1 MLLALAWRN
10 IWRQRT
16 RTLISLASIALASM
30 LLVFMLSLQLG
41 SYAAMKENTLRLTD
55 GFAQIQPPGYAD
67 DPDIATFIADA
78 EALLPALE
86 AVPGVSIA
94 APRAGTFVILANG
107 ETSYGAAVQGI
118 VPEREAQ
125 LSTLSD
131 RIRQGRPL
139 QAGDDDAIVLGLT
152 LARNLGIGIG
162 DRVTLL
168 GSGADRS
175 VAADSLQVVGLLE
188 TGMPQLDRLIARM
201 PLTRFRETFAMP
213 PGSANVIALGGASLS
228 DVNGALP
235 RLREIAEA
243 RGLALR
249 DWKALQPALH
259 QAILLDFSTA
269 MMIYVSLIVV
279 VVFILINTIYM
290 SVLERLREFSMMLA
304 IGMRPEALARMMWLE
319 ILMLAGFGAL
329 LGIALGSALVLW
341 FQYHGI
347 PLPQDMNE
355 IMNMFGLPTRIYPR
369 LSFTSALAAPSI
381 IVIAVA
387 IGGLA
392 PYLRLRRLS
401 PMSGREVAG

>member
-41 SYAAMKENTLRLTD
+41 SYATMKENTLRLTD
-55 GFAQIQPPGYAD
+55 GFAQLQPPGYAE
-67 DPDIATFIADA
+67 DPDIATLIPDA
-78 EALLPALE
+78 EALLAPLE
-86 AVPGVSIA
+86 AVPGIGTA
-94 APRAGTFVILANG
+94 LPRASTFVILANG
-107 ETSYGAAVQGI
+107 ETSYGAGLQGI
-118 VPEREAQ
+118 RPEREARF
-125 LSTLSD
+125 STLAEWV
-131 RIRQGRPL
+131 REGRAL
-139 QAGDDDAIVLGLT
+139 RAGDDDAIVLGRT
-152 LARNLGIGIG
+152 LARNLGVGIG

-175 VAADSLQVVGLLE
+175 VAADSLRVVGLLE

-201 PLTRFRETFAMP
+201 PLGRFRATFAMP
-213 PGSANVIALGGASLS
+213 PDSANVIALGGARLE
-228 DVNGALP
+228 DVNRALDD
-235 RLREIAEA
+235 LRRIA
-243 RGLALR
+243 RTHGLVLR

-341 FQYHGI
+341 FQFHGI
-347 PLPQDMNE
+347 PLPEDMNE
-355 IMNMFGLPTRIYPR
+355 IMSRFGLPTRIYPR
-369 LSFTSALAAPSI
+369 LSPASALAAPSI
-381 IVIAVA
+381 IVLAVA
-387 IGGLA
+387 LGGLA